1 VKFKAFLTVLVLLPL
16 VAGAEEVKTVEY
28 RQFIDAFHLKDF
40 IDSKAD
46 LTSVVRFQFGL
57 QPDNKDLTW
66 REVRFTI
73 DGVDYRPDRYWSLT
87 LPISG
92 ELYDRNP
99 TVTRT
104 SALPGKFGLG
114 LGLAVVGPFDR
125 QVGAGQLVQA
135 KAHYDD
141 LISHAGFLVRN
152 LAPDIERVAVRGDDA
167 SAHCFIEGT
176 ESEGQA
182 RLFGVAGEIVF
193 DLKAVTKPP
202 AKGISCSSPISAVL
216 LSED

>member
-1 VKFKAFLTVLVLLPL
+1 MKLKALLVLAALLPL
-16 VAGAEEVKTVEY
+16 ASGAEETKDVEY
-28 RQFIDAFHLKDF
+28 RKFIDAFHLKDF

-66 REVRFTI
+66 RDVRFTI
-73 DGVDYRPDRYWSLT
+73 DGVDYRPDRYWSLS

-104 SALPGKFGLG
+104 STLPGKFGLG
-114 LGLAVVGPFDR
+114 LGLAVVGPFDGR
-125 QVGAGQLVQA
+125 VGAGQLVRA

-152 LAPDIERVAVRGDDA
+152 LAPDIEQVAVRSDDA
-167 SAHCFIEGT
+167 SGHCFIEGV
-176 ESEGQA
+176 ESEAQA
-182 RLFGVAGEIVF
+182 KPFGVAGEIVF
-193 DLKAVTKPP
+193 DLKAATKPP
-202 AKGISCSSPISAVL
+202 AKGISCSSSISAVL
-216 LSED
+216 LSEG